1 MSLPVGET
9 EIPVFISATDLRASL
24 GTDSENPRVAECA
37 ISANSQITLAIKPYA
52 ETTPIRVGTP
62 TYMEVQRVA
71 LLYAQYMWYLRMFQR
86 DTAESFRKQYDGALK
101 DLKTA
106 LTVQPTPRQEPFLM
120 SVSDFE
126 GERRVPYSQIGFAG
140 DTENLY

>member
-1 MSLPVGET
+1 M
-9 EIPVFISATDLRASL
+9 
-24 GTDSENPRVAECA
+24 
-37 ISANSQITLAIKPYA
+37 
-52 ETTPIRVGTP
+52 
-62 TYMEVQRVA
+62 A